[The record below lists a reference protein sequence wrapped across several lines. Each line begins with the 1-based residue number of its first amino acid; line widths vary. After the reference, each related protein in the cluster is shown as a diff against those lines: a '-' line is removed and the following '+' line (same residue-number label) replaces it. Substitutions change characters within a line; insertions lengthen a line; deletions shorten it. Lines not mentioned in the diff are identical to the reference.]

1 MLEKQIKINVCEVNI
16 IKPNICVYCD
26 KGIDPIIINKFAYK
40 YYDLDNIVV
49 TYKCSCWERIFF
61 AIYQT
66 KLRNNLIPLHYYEII
81 DGHKTEEKFYE
92 CLKDISKTF

>member
-49 TYKCSCWERIFF
+49 TYKCSC
-61 AIYQT
+61 
-66 KLRNNLIPLHYYEII
+66 
-81 DGHKTEEKFYE
+81 
-92 CLKDISKTF
+92 